1 MITLNHISKV
11 FTDESNRITAI
22 DDVSLSISAGEIYG
36 IIGYSGAGKST
47 LVRMLNGLETPTSG
61 EVFINDEDFSQL
73 SNKERRERRQK
84 IGMVFQHFNLLWSRT
99 VKENILFPLE
109 VANVTKE
116 ERETRADELI
126 ELVGLKGREDAFP
139 AKLSGGEKQRV
150 GIARALANDPK
161 ILLCDEATSSLD
173 PQTTADVLDLLLE
186 INERLNLTVVVITH
200 EMNVIRKICNRV
212 AVMEAGQTVEKG
224 EVVDIFKAPKEP
236 ATKQFIKQDTTPDN
250 ENIEEV
256 FVELSKQYPNGKLLH
271 LKFHDRV
278 AQAPIISQVS
288 RQYEVDINIIQ
299 GNIQS
304 TQDAYIGSLY
314 VQLLGDEKAIEMA
327 IQAFRD
333 NGVETEGVERDVS
346 V

>member
-47 LVRMLNGLETPTSG
+47 LIRMLNGLETPTSG
-61 EVFINDEDFSQL
+61 EVLINDEDFSQL
-73 SNKERRERRQK
+73 SNSERRERRQK

-109 VANVTKE
+109 VANIPKE
-116 ERETRADELI
+116 EREARADELI
-126 ELVGLKGREDAFP
+126 ELVGLEGREHAYP

-200 EMNVIRKICNRV
+200 EMNVIRKVCNRV
-212 AVMEAGQTVEKG
+212 AVMEAGHIVEEG
-224 EVVDIFKAPKEP
+224 NVVDIFKNPKEP
-236 ATKQFIKQDTTPDN
+236 ATKQFIKQDTTPDD

-256 FVELSKQYPNGKLLH
+256 FAELSEQYPNGKLLH
-271 LKFHDRV
+271 LKFYDRV

-288 RQYEVDINIIQ
+288 RQFEVDINIIQ

-314 VQLLGDEKAIEMA
+314 VQLLGDQEAVNLTT
-327 IQAFRD
+327 QAFRD
-333 NGVETEGVERDVS
+333 NGVETEEVGRDAS